1 MLFTSSAVV
10 WILWLAAA
18 ASAADL
24 TWEQLIDRGAA
35 LEAAGNY
42 TGAAELYRA
51 AKALAGQSRDLRLVQ
66 TLNVLANS
74 EANSGRWAE
83 AEREYRQALT
93 VAAAAVGKQSP
104 EYALVL
110 TSLAVTYWESG
121 DPERAEPL
129 LRQAISLYLSTVAPD
144 DAKLALA
151 RNSLGAVMLS
161 KARYR
166 QADLLLR
173 QALAVFQRYPER
185 YTVQVGAT
193 SSNLGVANMNLG
205 HIEEARRLVHEAVEQ
220 IEKAFGPDHP
230 LLIGPLNNL
239 ATVFALAG
247 NHEAAKAALERA
259 IDVAA
264 RRLGTEHP
272 KYAWLLLNYAVFER
286 KSGHKPEAR
295 KLEAK
300 ARSVLRQNA
309 RTNGVGMTVD
319 ASDLR
324 PKAVST
330 GARPFANA
338 LWSMPRTT
346 PTLLGQESGLAAVRL
361 GTTPDGYSFDGVYA
375 IRVAE
380 LKRPDG
386 DKQ

>member
-121 DPERAEPL
+121 DSERAEPL
-129 LRQAISLYLSTVAPD
+129 LRQAISLYLPTVALD

-264 RRLGTEHP
+264 RRLG
-272 KYAWLLLNYAVFER
+272 

-346 PTLLGQESGLAAVRL
+346 PTRHVPL
-361 GTTPDGYSFDGVYA
+361 Y
-375 IRVAE
+375 
-380 LKRPDG
+380 RPQG
-386 DKQ
+386 PPRAST